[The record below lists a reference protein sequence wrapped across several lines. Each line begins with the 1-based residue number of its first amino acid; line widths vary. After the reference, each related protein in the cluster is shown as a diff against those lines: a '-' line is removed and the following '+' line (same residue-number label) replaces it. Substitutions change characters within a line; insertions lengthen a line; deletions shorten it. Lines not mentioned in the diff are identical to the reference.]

1 MELEILRHI
10 QSIANP
16 FFDFLFQLI
25 TICGEQI
32 VLISII
38 SIIYWALDKKFGE
51 YIAYSVLTSV
61 LLNNAIKDIFKM
73 KRPIG
78 EEGIRTLREQ
88 TATGYS
94 FPSGHTQ
101 SASSF
106 YGSMAIY
113 LKNRVM
119 YIIATV
125 MIILIGFSRLYL
137 GVHYPKDVIVGG
149 ILGVLTSLICYK
161 LYNRVENK
169 MLLYVVTFAIFIPA
183 LTFAHSADFIKGM
196 GTYLGFIIGIYIE
209 KRYVNFS
216 TEGNTGNKIIRVLL
230 GIVIL
235 LVLQL
240 GLKVILPSGTIF
252 SFIRY
257 ALISLIGIGVYPMIF
272 KNLNFKKLWLE

>member
-1 MELEILRHI
+1 MELEILRNI

-38 SIIYWALDKKFGE
+38 SIIYWTLDKKFGE

-101 SASSF
+101 GASSF
-106 YGSMAIY
+106 YGAMAIY
-113 LKNRVM
+113 LKKRVM

-169 MLLYVVTFAIFIPA
+169 MLLYVITFAIFIPA

-209 KRYVNFS
+209 KKYVNFS
-216 TEGNTGNKIIRVLL
+216 TEGSTGNKIIRVLL

-240 GLKVILPSGTIF
+240 GLKVLLPSATIF

-257 ALISLIGIGVYPMIF
+257 SLISLVGIGVYPMV
-272 KNLNFKKLWLE
+272 FKKFKI

>member
-209 KRYVNFS
+209 KKYVNFS
-216 TEGNTGNKIIRVLL
+216 IEVNKGNKIIRVLL
-230 GIVIL
+230 GVVIL

-240 GLKVILPSGTIF
+240 GLKVILPNGLIF

-257 ALISLIGIGVYPMIF
+257 GLISLIGIGVYPIAF
-272 KNLNFKKLWLE
+272 RKLKI

>member
-38 SIIYWALDKKFGE
+38 SIIYWALYKKFGE

-272 KNLNFKKLWLE
+272 KNLNFKK

>member
-25 TICGEQI
+25 TMCGEQI

-61 LLNNAIKDIFKM
+61 LLNNAVKDIFKM

-78 EEGIRTLREQ
+78 EEGIRTLREK

-101 SASSF
+101 SSASF
-106 YGSMAIY
+106 YGAMAIY
-113 LKNRVM
+113 LKKKAM
-119 YIIATV
+119 YIIATI
-125 MIILIGFSRLYL
+125 MIISIGFSRLYL

-161 LYNRVENK
+161 LYNRFENK
-169 MLLYVVTFAIFIPA
+169 MLLYVITFIVFIPA

-196 GTYLGFIIGIYIE
+196 GTYLGFVIGMYIE
-209 KRYVNFS
+209 KKYVNFS
-216 TEGNTGNKIIRVLL
+216 IEGSTTVKVIRVLL
-230 GIVIL
+230 GILIL
-235 LVLQL
+235 LVLQV
-240 GLKVILPSGTIF
+240 GLKAIFPSETIF

-257 ALISLIGIGVYPMIF
+257 ALISFVGIGIYPMIF
-272 KNLNFKKLWLE
+272 KKFKF

>member
-113 LKNRVM
+113 LNNRVM

-169 MLLYVVTFAIFIPA
+169 MLLYVVTFALFIPA

-272 KNLNFKKLWLE
+272 KKFKF

>member
-1 MELEILRHI
+1 MELEILRSI

-16 FFDFLFQLI
+16 FLDILFQLI
-25 TICGEQI
+25 TMCGEQI

-38 SIIYWALDKKFGE
+38 AVIYWALDKKFGE

-61 LLNNAIKDIFKM
+61 LLNNTIKDIFKM

-78 EEGIRTLREQ
+78 EKGIRTLREQ

-101 SASSF
+101 NASSF
-106 YGSMAIY
+106 YGAMAIY
-113 LKNRVM
+113 LKKRVM
-119 YIIATV
+119 HIIATI
-125 MIILIGFSRLYL
+125 MIILVGFSRLYL

-161 LYNRVENK
+161 LYNKFENK
-169 MLLYVVTFAIFIPA
+169 MLLYVITFVIFIPA

-209 KRYVNFS
+209 KKYVNFS
-216 TEGNTGNKIIRVLL
+216 VEGSTGNKIIRVLL
-230 GIVIL
+230 GILIL
-235 LVLQL
+235 LTLQV
-240 GLKVILPSGTIF
+240 GLKVLLPSATIF

-257 ALISLIGIGVYPMIF
+257 LLISLTGIGIYPMV
-272 KNLNFKKLWLE
+272 FKKFKV

>member
-1 MELEILRHI
+1 MELEILRSI

-16 FFDFLFQLI
+16 FLDILFQLI
-25 TICGEQI
+25 TMCGEQI

-38 SIIYWALDKKFGE
+38 AVIYWALDKKFGE

-61 LLNNAIKDIFKM
+61 LLNNTIKDIFKM

-78 EEGIRTLREQ
+78 EKGIRTLREQ

-101 SASSF
+101 NASSF
-106 YGSMAIY
+106 YGAMAIY
-113 LKNRVM
+113 LKKRVM
-119 YIIATV
+119 HIIATI
-125 MIILIGFSRLYL
+125 MIILVGFSRLYL

-161 LYNRVENK
+161 LYNKFENK
-169 MLLYVVTFAIFIPA
+169 MLLYVITFVIFIPA

-209 KRYVNFS
+209 KKYVNFS
-216 TEGNTGNKIIRVLL
+216 VEGSTGNKIIRVLL
-230 GIVIL
+230 GILIL
-235 LVLQL
+235 LTLQV
-240 GLKVILPSGTIF
+240 GLKVLLPSAPIF

-257 ALISLIGIGVYPMIF
+257 LLISLTGIGIYPMV
-272 KNLNFKKLWLE
+272 FKKFKV

>member
-25 TICGEQI
+25 TMCGEQI

-61 LLNNAIKDIFKM
+61 LLNNAVKDIFKM

-78 EEGIRTLREQ
+78 EEGIRTLREK

-101 SASSF
+101 SSASF
-106 YGSMAIY
+106 YGAMAIY
-113 LKNRVM
+113 LKKKAM
-119 YIIATV
+119 YIIATI

-161 LYNRVENK
+161 LYNRFEDK
-169 MLLYVVTFAIFIPA
+169 MLLYVITFIVFIPA
-183 LTFAHSADFIKGM
+183 LIFAHSADFIKGM
-196 GTYLGFIIGIYIE
+196 GTYLGFVIGMYIE
-209 KRYVNFS
+209 KKYVNFS
-216 TEGNTGNKIIRVLL
+216 IEGSTTVKVIRVLL
-230 GIVIL
+230 GISIL
-235 LVLQL
+235 LVLQV
-240 GLKVILPSGTIF
+240 GLKAIFPSETIF

-257 ALISLIGIGVYPMIF
+257 ALISFVGIGIYPMIF
-272 KNLNFKKLWLE
+272 KKFKF

>member
-1 MELEILRHI
+1 MELEILRSI

-16 FFDFLFQLI
+16 FLDILFQLI
-25 TICGEQI
+25 TMCGEQI

-38 SIIYWALDKKFGE
+38 AVIYWTLDKKFGE

-61 LLNNAIKDIFKM
+61 LLNNTIKDIFKM

-78 EEGIRTLREQ
+78 EKGIRTLREQ

-101 SASSF
+101 NASSF
-106 YGSMAIY
+106 YGAMAIY
-113 LKNRVM
+113 LKKRVM
-119 YIIATV
+119 HIIATI
-125 MIILIGFSRLYL
+125 MIILVGFSRLYL

-161 LYNRVENK
+161 LYNKFENK
-169 MLLYVVTFAIFIPA
+169 MLLYVITFVIFIPV

-209 KRYVNFS
+209 KKYVNFS
-216 TEGNTGNKIIRVLL
+216 VEGSTGNKVIRVLL
-230 GIVIL
+230 GILIL
-235 LVLQL
+235 LTLQV
-240 GLKVILPSGTIF
+240 GLKVLLPSATIF

-257 ALISLIGIGVYPMIF
+257 LLISLTGIGIYPMV
-272 KNLNFKKLWLE
+272 FKKFKV

>member
-1 MELEILRHI
+1 MELEILRNI

-38 SIIYWALDKKFGE
+38 SIIYWTLDKKFGE

-106 YGSMAIY
+106 YGAMAIY
-113 LKNRVM
+113 LKKRVM
-119 YIIATV
+119 YIIAAV
-125 MIILIGFSRLYL
+125 MIVLIGFSRLYL

-149 ILGVLTSLICYK
+149 ILGVLISLICYN
-161 LYNRVENK
+161 LYNKVENK
-169 MLLYVVTFAIFIPA
+169 MLLYVITFAIFIPA

-209 KRYVNFS
+209 KKYVNFS

-240 GLKVILPSGTIF
+240 GLKVLLPSATIF

-257 ALISLIGIGVYPMIF
+257 SLISLVGIGVYPMV
-272 KNLNFKKLWLE
+272 FKKFKI

>member
-1 MELEILRHI
+1 MELEILRNI

-16 FFDFLFQLI
+16 FLDLLFQLI
-25 TICGEQI
+25 TICGEQL

-78 EEGIRTLREQ
+78 EEGIRTLREE

-101 SASSF
+101 GASSF
-106 YGSMAIY
+106 YGAMAIY
-113 LKNRVM
+113 LKKRVM

-149 ILGVLTSLICYK
+149 VLGVLTSLICYK
-161 LYNRVENK
+161 LYNKVENK
-169 MLLYVVTFAIFIPA
+169 MLLYVITFAIFIPA

-209 KRYVNFS
+209 KKYVNFS

-240 GLKVILPSGTIF
+240 GLKVLLPSGTIF

-257 ALISLIGIGVYPMIF
+257 LLISLVGIGVYPMA
-272 KNLNFKKLWLE
+272 FKKLKI

>member
-38 SIIYWALDKKFGE
+38 SIIYWTLDKKFGE

-61 LLNNAIKDIFKM
+61 LLNNSIKDIFKM

-272 KNLNFKKLWLE
+272 KNLNFKK

>member
-25 TICGEQI
+25 TMCGEQI

-38 SIIYWALDKKFGE
+38 SSIYWALDKKFGE

-61 LLNNAIKDIFKM
+61 LLNNAVKDIFKM

-78 EEGIRTLREQ
+78 EEGIRTLREK

-101 SASSF
+101 SSASF
-106 YGSMAIY
+106 YGAMAIY
-113 LKNRVM
+113 LKKKAM
-119 YIIATV
+119 YIIATI

-161 LYNRVENK
+161 LYNRFENK
-169 MLLYVVTFAIFIPA
+169 MLLYVITFIVFIPA

-196 GTYLGFIIGIYIE
+196 GTYLGFVIGMYIE
-209 KRYVNFS
+209 KKYVNFS
-216 TEGNTGNKIIRVLL
+216 IEGSTTVKVIRVLL
-230 GIVIL
+230 GILIL
-235 LVLQL
+235 LVLQV
-240 GLKVILPSGTIF
+240 GLKAIFPSETIF

-257 ALISLIGIGVYPMIF
+257 ALISFVGIGIYPMIF
-272 KNLNFKKLWLE
+272 KKFKF

>member
-196 GTYLGFIIGIYIE
+196 GPYLGFIIGIYIE

-272 KNLNFKKLWLE
+272 KNLNFKK

>member
-1 MELEILRHI
+1 MELEILRSI

-16 FFDFLFQLI
+16 FLDILFQLI
-25 TICGEQI
+25 TMCGEQI

-38 SIIYWALDKKFGE
+38 AVIYWALDKKFGE

-61 LLNNAIKDIFKM
+61 LLNNTIKDIFKM

-78 EEGIRTLREQ
+78 EKGIRTLREQ

-101 SASSF
+101 NASSF
-106 YGSMAIY
+106 YGAMAIY
-113 LKNRVM
+113 LKKRVM
-119 YIIATV
+119 HIIATI
-125 MIILIGFSRLYL
+125 MIILVGFSRLYL

-161 LYNRVENK
+161 LYNKFENK
-169 MLLYVVTFAIFIPA
+169 MLLYVITFVIFIPV

-209 KRYVNFS
+209 KKYVNFS
-216 TEGNTGNKIIRVLL
+216 VEGSTGNKVIRVLL
-230 GIVIL
+230 GILIL
-235 LVLQL
+235 LTLQV
-240 GLKVILPSGTIF
+240 GLKVLLPSATIF

-257 ALISLIGIGVYPMIF
+257 LLISLTGIGIYPMV
-272 KNLNFKKLWLE
+272 FKKFKV

>member
-196 GTYLGFIIGIYIE
+196 GPYLGFIIGIYIE

-272 KNLNFKKLWLE
+272 KKFKF

>member
-272 KNLNFKKLWLE
+272 KNLNFKK

>member
-1 MELEILRHI
+1 MELEILRNI

-16 FFDFLFQLI
+16 FLDLLFQLI
-25 TICGEQI
+25 TICGEQL

-78 EEGIRTLREQ
+78 EEGIRTLREE

-101 SASSF
+101 GASSF
-106 YGSMAIY
+106 YGAMAIY
-113 LKNRVM
+113 LKKRVM

-149 ILGVLTSLICYK
+149 VLGVLTSLICYK
-161 LYNRVENK
+161 LYNKVENK
-169 MLLYVVTFAIFIPA
+169 MLLYVITFAIFIPA

-209 KRYVNFS
+209 KKYVNFS
-216 TEGNTGNKIIRVLL
+216 TEGSTGNKIIRVLL

-240 GLKVILPSGTIF
+240 GLKVLLPSGTIF
-252 SFIRY
+252 LFIRY
-257 ALISLIGIGVYPMIF
+257 SLISLVGIGVYPMA
-272 KNLNFKKLWLE
+272 FKKLKI

>member
-1 MELEILRHI
+1 MELEILRNI

-16 FFDFLFQLI
+16 FLDLLFQLI
-25 TICGEQI
+25 TICGEQL

-78 EEGIRTLREQ
+78 EEGIRTLREE

-101 SASSF
+101 GASSF
-106 YGSMAIY
+106 YGAMAIY
-113 LKNRVM
+113 LKKRVM

-149 ILGVLTSLICYK
+149 VLGVLTSLICYK

-169 MLLYVVTFAIFIPA
+169 MLLYVITFAIFIPA

-209 KRYVNFS
+209 KKYVNFS
-216 TEGNTGNKIIRVLL
+216 TEGSTGNKIIRVLL

-240 GLKVILPSGTIF
+240 GLKVLLPSGTIF

-257 ALISLIGIGVYPMIF
+257 SLISLVGIGVYPMA
-272 KNLNFKKLWLE
+272 FKKLKI

>member
-1 MELEILRHI
+1 MELEILRSI

-16 FFDFLFQLI
+16 FLDILFQLI
-25 TICGEQI
+25 TMCGEQI

-38 SIIYWALDKKFGE
+38 AVIYWTLDKKFGE

-61 LLNNAIKDIFKM
+61 LLNNTIKDIFKM

-78 EEGIRTLREQ
+78 EKGIRTLREQ

-101 SASSF
+101 NASSF
-106 YGSMAIY
+106 YGAMAIY
-113 LKNRVM
+113 LKKRVM
-119 YIIATV
+119 HIIATI
-125 MIILIGFSRLYL
+125 MIILVGFSRLYL

-161 LYNRVENK
+161 LYNKFENK
-169 MLLYVVTFAIFIPA
+169 MLLYVITFVIFIPA

-209 KRYVNFS
+209 KKYVNFS
-216 TEGNTGNKIIRVLL
+216 VEGSTGNKVIRVLL
-230 GIVIL
+230 GILIL
-235 LVLQL
+235 LTLQV
-240 GLKVILPSGTIF
+240 GLKVLLPSATIF

-257 ALISLIGIGVYPMIF
+257 LLISLTGIGIYPMV
-272 KNLNFKKLWLE
+272 FKKFKV

>member
-1 MELEILRHI
+1 MELEILRNI

-38 SIIYWALDKKFGE
+38 SIIYWTLDKKFGE

-101 SASSF
+101 GASSF
-106 YGSMAIY
+106 YGAMAIY
-113 LKNRVM
+113 LKKRVM
-119 YIIATV
+119 YIIVTV

-169 MLLYVVTFAIFIPA
+169 MLLYVITFAIFIPA

-209 KRYVNFS
+209 KKYVNFS
-216 TEGNTGNKIIRVLL
+216 TEGSTGNKIIRVLL

-240 GLKVILPSGTIF
+240 GLKVLLPSATIF

-257 ALISLIGIGVYPMIF
+257 SLISLVGIGVYPMV
-272 KNLNFKKLWLE
+272 FKKFKI

>member
-16 FFDFLFQLI
+16 FFDFIFQII
-25 TICGEQI
+25 TICGEQV

-38 SIIYWALDKKFGE
+38 SIIYWTLDKKFGE
-51 YIAYSVLTSV
+51 YIAYAVLTSV
-61 LLNNAIKDIFKM
+61 LLNNTIKDIFKM

-106 YGSMAIY
+106 YGAMAIY
-113 LKNRVM
+113 LKKRVM

-125 MIILIGFSRLYL
+125 MIILVGFSRLYL

-149 ILGVLTSLICYK
+149 ILGVLTSLVCYK
-161 LYNRVENK
+161 LYNRFENK
-169 MLLYVVTFAIFIPA
+169 MLFDVDVKQM
-183 LTFAHSADFIKGM
+183 S
-196 GTYLGFIIGIYIE
+196 
-209 KRYVNFS
+209 N
-216 TEGNTGNKIIRVLL
+216 
-230 GIVIL
+230 
-235 LVLQL
+235 
-240 GLKVILPSGTIF
+240 KVI
-252 SFIRY
+252 
-257 ALISLIGIGVYPMIF
+257 
-272 KNLNFKKLWLE
+272 

>member
-1 MELEILRHI
+1 MELEILRSI

-16 FFDFLFQLI
+16 FLDILFQLI
-25 TICGEQI
+25 TMCGEQI

-38 SIIYWALDKKFGE
+38 AVIYWTLDKKFGE

-61 LLNNAIKDIFKM
+61 LLNNTIKDIFKM

-78 EEGIRTLREQ
+78 EKGIRTLREQ

-101 SASSF
+101 NASSF
-106 YGSMAIY
+106 YGAMAIY
-113 LKNRVM
+113 LKKRVM
-119 YIIATV
+119 HIIATI
-125 MIILIGFSRLYL
+125 MIILVGFSRLYL

-161 LYNRVENK
+161 LYNKFENK
-169 MLLYVVTFAIFIPA
+169 MLLYVITFVIFIPA

-209 KRYVNFS
+209 KKYVNFS
-216 TEGNTGNKIIRVLL
+216 VEGSTGNKIIRVLL
-230 GIVIL
+230 GILIL
-235 LVLQL
+235 LTLQV
-240 GLKVILPSGTIF
+240 GLKVLLPSATIF

-257 ALISLIGIGVYPMIF
+257 LLISLTGIGIYPMV
-272 KNLNFKKLWLE
+272 FKKFKV

>member
-16 FFDFLFQLI
+16 FLDFLFQLI

-38 SIIYWALDKKFGE
+38 AVIYWTLDKKFGE

-61 LLNNAIKDIFKM
+61 LLNNTIKDIFKM

-78 EEGIRTLREQ
+78 EKGIRTLREQ

-106 YGSMAIY
+106 YGAIAIY
-113 LKNRVM
+113 LKKRAM
-119 YIIATV
+119 DIIATI

-149 ILGVLTSLICYK
+149 ILGILTSLICYK
-161 LYNRVENK
+161 LYNKFENK
-169 MLLYVVTFAIFIPA
+169 MLLYVITFVIFIPA

-209 KRYVNFS
+209 KKYVNFS
-216 TEGNTGNKIIRVLL
+216 VETSNGNKIIRVLL
-230 GIVIL
+230 GVLIL
-235 LVLQL
+235 LVLQV
-240 GLKVILPSGTIF
+240 GLKYILPGGTIF

-257 ALISLIGIGVYPMIF
+257 LLISSIAIGVYPMV
-272 KNLNFKKLWLE
+272 FKKMKI

>member
-1 MELEILRHI
+1 MELEILRNI

-16 FFDFLFQLI
+16 FLDLLFQLI
-25 TICGEQI
+25 TICGEQL

-78 EEGIRTLREQ
+78 EEGIRTLREE

-101 SASSF
+101 GASSF
-106 YGSMAIY
+106 YGAMAIY
-113 LKNRVM
+113 LKKRVM

-169 MLLYVVTFAIFIPA
+169 MLLYVITFAIFIPA

-209 KRYVNFS
+209 KKYVNFS
-216 TEGNTGNKIIRVLL
+216 TEGSTGNKSIIRNSNIISITT
-230 GIVIL
+230 GIKSIIT
-235 LVLQL
+235 
-240 GLKVILPSGTIF
+240 KWSNIFIYKIFINKFSGH
-252 SFIRY
+252 RG
-257 ALISLIGIGVYPMIF
+257 ISYGI
-272 KNLNFKKLWLE
+272 